1 MGTTIMGTTI
11 TGMTIDGQ
19 QVASLTPPCRAG
31 NRATPFDRS
40 DDMLRNDPRRVTMQL
55 DGAQICAEYSELTG
69 QLCLRQD
76 GTLLREWFP
85 PHSWM
90 AIASVAGAS
99 HWGTRPTDGE
109 LLALLHNEMALLRT
123 S

>member
-1 MGTTIMGTTI
+1 MGTTTTI
-11 TGMTIDGQ
+11 DDGPA
-19 QVASLTPPCRAG
+19 ASPTPPQRPG
-31 NRATPFDRS
+31 IRQPFDRS
-40 DDMLRNDPRRVTMQL
+40 DDVLNNDPRRVMAQV
-55 DGAQICAEYSELTG
+55 DGVLICAEYSEQTG

-90 AIASVAGAS
+90 AIASVAGAR
-99 HWGTRPTDGE
+99 HWGTRPTDDD
-109 LLALLHNEMALLRT
+109 LLALLRNEMALLR

>member
-1 MGTTIMGTTI
+1 
-11 TGMTIDGQ
+11 
-19 QVASLTPPCRAG
+19 
-31 NRATPFDRS
+31 
-40 DDMLRNDPRRVTMQL
+40 MLRSDPRRVTAHV
-55 DGAQICAEYSELTG
+55 DGSLICAEYSEQTG

-90 AIASVAGAS
+90 AIASVAGAR
-99 HWGTRPTDGE
+99 HWGTRPSDDD
-109 LLALLHNEMALLRT
+109 LLALLRNEMTLLRT

>member
-1 MGTTIMGTTI
+1 MAEGRWRTAG
-11 TGMTIDGQ
+11 G
-19 QVASLTPPCRAG
+19 VAH
-31 NRATPFDRS
+31 ATVSYLHSRYPFTRS
-40 DDMLRNDPRRVTMQL
+40 DDVLRNDPRRVSAQV

-76 GTLLREWFP
+76 GTLVREWFP

-99 HWGTRPTDGE
+99 HWGTRPTDDE
-109 LLALLHNEMALLRT
+109 LLALLHNEMALLRVI
-123 S
+123 